1 MARGEDTASEEEDE
15 EADWGPSGRT
25 ERADRTSRGDPALIR
40 NQTKQDGLVGKKHKK
55 KATAYASKDGEGYAW
70 EEEYKRSWD
79 VLREDESG
87 SLESAVNQLIANK
100 RRRIIRDTTS
110 IQRGIIR
117 HLCFII
123 DVSLAM
129 TDRDLRPNRL
139 DMSLNYAK
147 EFVTEFF
154 DQNPI
159 SQLCILITKDGIAE
173 RLSGLSGNPLDH
185 HKALSNK
192 DKLTPSGEPSLQ
204 NSLEMARASLAHL
217 PPHGSR
223 EVVII
228 FGSLTTCDP
237 DDIHKTIETLERD
250 RMRVSMVGLAAEV
263 KICKEICR
271 RTKGQYGVILN
282 EDHFKELLFESI
294 SPPPIPRSSNTAMN
308 PANNL
313 HQKTNTSSLIQM
325 GFPNKISNEHQGGL
339 ELSMHSFC
347 ACHSKLR
354 STGFI
359 CPRCGSK
366 NCEIPTNCSV
376 CGLTIVSSPHLA
388 RSYRHL
394 FPVGNWTEKKLE
406 RHASSVRNQEP
417 LRCFGCEKELEEVK
431 PKGQPDIHQPPKD
444 SHRLNHDVVYE
455 CPRCNARFCLEC
467 DVYHEQ
473 LGLCPGCC

>member
-1 MARGEDTASEEEDE
+1 MGRAEDSESEEELDGE
-15 EADWGPSGRT
+15 WEPGTRTGRART
-25 ERADRTSRGDPALIR
+25 RGAQMDRAKEGGG
-40 NQTKQDGLVGKKHKK
+40 QKKHKK
-55 KATAYASKDGEGYAW
+55 KATAYASKDGEGYSW

-100 RRRIIRDTTS
+100 RRRVIRDTTS

-117 HLCFII
+117 HLCLII

-139 DMSLNYAK
+139 DMSLTYAK

-159 SQLCILITKDGIAE
+159 SQLCILITKDAVAE

-192 DKLTPSGEPSLQ
+192 AKLTPSGEPSLQ

-217 PPHGSR
+217 PTHGSR
-223 EVVII
+223 EVLVI

-237 DDIHKTIETLERD
+237 DDINKTLENLEKD

-263 KICKEICR
+263 RICKEICK
-271 RTKGQYGVILN
+271 RTQGQYGVILN
-282 EDHFKELLFESI
+282 EHHFKELLFEAI
-294 SPPPIPRSSNTAMN
+294 SPPPISKPTTTSGNSSG
-308 PANNL
+308 P
-313 HQKTNTSSLIQM
+313 KTQSSSLIQM
-325 GFPNKISNEHQGGL
+325 GFPNKISHDHH
-339 ELSMHSFC
+339 SVDSSSHSFC
-347 ACHSKLR
+347 ACHSKLQ

-366 NCEIPTNCSV
+366 NCEIPTNCCV

-394 FPVGNWTEKKLE
+394 FPVGNWIEKNSNSLSDEKLK
-406 RHASSVRNQEP
+406 
-417 LRCFGCEKELEEVK
+417 CFGCDKELHINK
-431 PKGQPDIHQPPKD
+431 PTQ
-444 SHRLNHDVVYE
+444 SHGKNLDNGTRNNVAHNINSSINLYH
-455 CPRCNARFCLEC
+455 CPRCKNLFCYDC
-467 DVYHEQ
+467 DLYHEQ

>member
-1 MARGEDTASEEEDE
+1 MARPEDTESEEDPDG
-15 EADWGPSGRT
+15 DWEPGTTGRT
-25 ERADRTSRGDPALIR
+25 GRAKGAQADRTKEAGA
-40 NQTKQDGLVGKKHKK
+40 QKKHKK
-55 KATAYASKDGEGYAW
+55 KATAYASKDGEGYSW

-79 VLREDESG
+79 ALREDESG

-100 RRRIIRDTTS
+100 RRRVIRDTTS

-117 HLCFII
+117 HLCLII

-139 DMSLNYAK
+139 DMSLTYAK

-159 SQLCILITKDGIAE
+159 SQLCILITKDAIAE

-192 DKLTPSGEPSLQ
+192 AKLTPSGEPSLQ
-204 NSLEMARASLAHL
+204 NSLEMARASLSHL
-217 PPHGSR
+217 PSHGSR
-223 EVVII
+223 EVLVI

-237 DDIHKTIETLERD
+237 DDINKTLENLEKD

-263 KICKEICR
+263 RICKEICK
-271 RTKGQYGVILN
+271 RTQGQYGVILN
-282 EDHFKELLFESI
+282 EHHFKELLFEAI
-294 SPPPIPRSSNTAMN
+294 SPPPIAKSTTNGP
-308 PANNL
+308 
-313 HQKTNTSSLIQM
+313 KTQSSSLIQM
-325 GFPNKISNEHQGGL
+325 GFPNKITHDAHQVDA
-339 ELSMHSFC
+339 STHSFC
-347 ACHSKLR
+347 ACHSKLQ

-394 FPVGNWTEKKLE
+394 FPVSNWIEKNANSLSHQTFK
-406 RHASSVRNQEP
+406 
-417 LRCFGCEKELEEVK
+417 CFGCDKELQVNKASQTNDESNGNSNNATNANN
-431 PKGQPDIHQPPKD
+431 PSINLYH
-444 SHRLNHDVVYE
+444 
-455 CPRCNARFCLEC
+455 CPRCKNMFCYEC
-467 DVYHEQ
+467 DIYHEQ

>member
-1 MARGEDTASEEEDE
+1 
-15 EADWGPSGRT
+15 
-25 ERADRTSRGDPALIR
+25 
-40 NQTKQDGLVGKKHKK
+40 
-55 KATAYASKDGEGYAW
+55 
-70 EEEYKRSWD
+70 
-79 VLREDESG
+79 
-87 SLESAVNQLIANK
+87 
-100 RRRIIRDTTS
+100 
-110 IQRGIIR
+110 
-117 HLCFII
+117 
-123 DVSLAM
+123 
-129 TDRDLRPNRL
+129 
-139 DMSLNYAK
+139 
-147 EFVTEFF
+147 
-154 DQNPI
+154 
-159 SQLCILITKDGIAE
+159 
-173 RLSGLSGNPLDH
+173 
-185 HKALSNK
+185 
-192 DKLTPSGEPSLQ
+192 
-204 NSLEMARASLAHL
+204 
-217 PPHGSR
+217 
-223 EVVII
+223 
-228 FGSLTTCDP
+228 
-237 DDIHKTIETLERD
+237 
-250 RMRVSMVGLAAEV
+250 MVGLAAEV

-473 LGLCPGCC
+473 LGLCPGCCWSTLTRRLWPDRVWNLTVLRKYLVILTWSFFPLLLSPVLDLDARDRDPVLQTKPQCHLTADNSHRTLMTSHICEPSSEIRAMYSYI